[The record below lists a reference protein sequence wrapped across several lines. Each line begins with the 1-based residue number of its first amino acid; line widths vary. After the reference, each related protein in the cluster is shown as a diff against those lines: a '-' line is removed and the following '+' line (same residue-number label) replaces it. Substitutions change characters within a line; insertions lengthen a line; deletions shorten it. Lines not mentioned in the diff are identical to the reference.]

1 MDIPAPII
9 NLVEPNK
16 YANLEWK
23 KLPPGSA
30 QPMSSELKAEIA
42 RRDAYV
48 ASMQAQ
54 YEAETKSNP
63 EFYNPKSESNT
74 MFLTNVATLPE
85 AELQPRIEYVTR
97 LIQSGESDKYSLQSG
112 NGDQTTTSIH
122 QYLYWLQQR
131 FQTLNS
137 DGTYSPDMF
146 K

>member
-1 MDIPAPII
+1 MDIPAAIT

-16 YANLEWK
+16 YANLDWK

-30 QPMSSELKAEIA
+30 KPMSSELKAEIA
-42 RRDAYV
+42 RRDAYI

-54 YEAETKSNP
+54 YDDETKADL
-63 EFYNPKSESNT
+63 EFYSPKSETNA

-85 AELQPRIEYVTR
+85 AELQPRIDYVTR
-97 LIQSGESDKYSLQSG
+97 LIQSGESEKYSFQSG
-112 NGDQTTTSIH
+112 NGEQTTTSIH

-131 FQTLNS
+131 FQSLNS
-137 DGTYSPDMF
+137 DGTYSPAMF